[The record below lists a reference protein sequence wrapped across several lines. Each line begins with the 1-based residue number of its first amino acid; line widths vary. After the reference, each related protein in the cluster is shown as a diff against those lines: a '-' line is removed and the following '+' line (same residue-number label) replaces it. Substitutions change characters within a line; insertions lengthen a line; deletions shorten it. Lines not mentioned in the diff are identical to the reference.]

1 MDAIVA
7 TNNMHK
13 LAEIKLYLKDHF
25 DNILSLKDAN
35 INIDIE
41 ETGTTFLENSLI
53 KAKTISK
60 MTNMVAIADDSG
72 LCVDALNG
80 DPGVYSARFAG
91 EPCNDKNNNEKLL
104 RELEKVNA
112 LSNDER
118 CAHYTSVVVI
128 YYPDDRYI
136 FGEGKVDG
144 HILKEYVGN
153 GGFGYDPLFFCDE
166 LQKTFAQIT
175 MEEKNSVSH
184 RARALEDVLKKIWR
198 T

>member
-13 LAEIKLYLKDHF
+13 LAEIRLYLKDHF

-184 RARALEDVLKKIWR
+184 RARALEDVLKKI
-198 T
+198 